1 MLLKHFEMSIASSFI
16 TKIWVEKQG
25 GEEKSFRHLS
35 YRLLI
40 PTALPAHDPY
50 IFKMPC
56 LNILKFI

>member
-1 MLLKHFEMSIASSFI
+1 MLLKHFEMSIASSFF
-16 TKIWVEKQG
+16 TKTYVQKQG

-35 YRLLI
+35 YCLLI
-40 PTALPAHDPY
+40 PAALPAHDPY